1 MNIFKMGQMKRDD
14 VIKPIIFSLITA
26 GIILL
31 TDYYVD
37 SYASFRI
44 TYDKISQIAQ
54 EHNYYLGTE
63 IPLSERKAKWAR
75 VNRMERK
82 DCMVLGSSRIQMLT
96 SINLAEGSFY
106 NMCVSGGSS
115 VNDYLAEIYIL
126 YSQEKLPDRL
136 FMEISPPMF
145 NAHSNEIRWKE
156 WGDNS
161 AYMRQLLKGN
171 IPEEKQP
178 GLGIQWKDIISP
190 AYFQYN
196 FQNLKAGKRVW
207 IGVTDEFDNPLYT
220 TVHKDGSYMYGKD
233 YQCRYSEKEI
243 LQETET
249 ICRNRTLYGCGGYT
263 EMDES
268 LKETFEELIQF
279 LLDHQVEISFY
290 LPPYSSPMYDFICK
304 DEEYR
309 IITEVERYIL
319 AYAQQKKIEILG
331 SYSPD
336 GSGLEMGDFYD
347 PYHIR
352 MEKIMDTLWRR

>member
-1 MNIFKMGQMKRDD
+1 MTDKRNN
-14 VIKPIIFSLITA
+14 VIKPIIFSLIAA
-26 GIILL
+26 GIILS

-37 SYASFRI
+37 SYASLRV
-44 TYDKISQIAQ
+44 TYDKIAQIAQ

-63 IPLSERKAKWAR
+63 IPLSERKAKWAW

-82 DCMVLGSSRIQMLT
+82 HSMALGSSRIQMLT
-96 SINLAEGSFY
+96 SDNLAEDSFY

-126 YSQEKLPDRL
+126 YSQEKLPNKL
-136 FMEISPPMF
+136 LMEISPPMF

-156 WGDNS
+156 WGDN
-161 AYMRQLLKGN
+161 AVYMRQLLEGS

-178 GLGIQWKDIISP
+178 GLGIQWKDLVSP
-190 AYFQYN
+190 SYFQYN

-207 IGVTDEFDNPLYT
+207 IGTTDEFDTPLYM

-233 YQCRYSEKEI
+233 YQYRYSEDEI

-263 EMDES
+263 EIDEN
-268 LKETFEELIQF
+268 LQETFEELIQF
-279 LLDHQVEISFY
+279 LLDHQVEVSFY
-290 LPPYSSPMYDFICK
+290 LPPYSRPMYDFICK
-304 DEEYR
+304 DGEYQ
-309 IITEVERYIL
+309 IITEVEAYIL
-319 AYAQQKKIEILG
+319 DYGKQKEIKILG
-331 SYSPD
+331 SYDPD
-336 GSGLEMGDFYD
+336 GSDLETEDFYD

-352 MEKIMDTLWRR
+352 IEKIMDTLWRR